1 MNFVIL
7 TVVLSWAI
15 VWQQHSQPWVSGGP
29 VKLQMVTKGLNA
41 CSAEQNAAKETSQ
54 AAVADQ
60 TNGKGQAA
68 HRNRPDDAILAD
80 VTCYVAE
87 LQDSQVC
94 VTLVPLPDGMPKPVK
109 FDIVPVPTPDHMLM
123 ILQRTHARQL
133 NSAASRSKSKD
144 SFTTEMSVMPFQ
156 VSLSC
161 GGSE

>member
-1 MNFVIL
+1 M
-7 TVVLSWAI
+7 
-15 VWQQHSQPWVSGGP
+15 SGGP
-29 VKLQMVTKGLNA
+29 VKLQNATKALNA
-41 CSAEQNAAKETSQ
+41 CSAEQNAAKGTGQ

-60 TNGKGQAA
+60 TNGKGQTA
-68 HRNRPDDAILAD
+68 HRNRPDDAILAC
-80 VTCYVAE
+80 VTRYVAD

-94 VTLVPLPDGMPKPVK
+94 VTLRPLSVGMPKPIK
-109 FDIVPVPTPDHMLM
+109 LDIGPVPTLDHMLM

-156 VSLSC
+156 VSLSS